1 MSNTDSND
9 TQQTNEQILNDI
21 QTLQTME
28 QQLFSNLENNPSLT
42 TQQQQQ
48 IIEKMNQ
55 LSNMR
60 INLYQTLSGVNN
72 YYEKALYS
80 SQGTLKEQ
88 TAAIYIVESEL
99 NTAKRRLDALSTEKN
114 NKIRLVEIN
123 NYYGDKYV
131 EHGNLMKIIIFMLV
145 PIIILA
151 ILNNNGILPNAIYY
165 ILIIIIAAIGGY
177 HFWMRLGSIIT
188 RDNMNYQTYDWYF
201 DPSTAPTGS
210 SDGSD
215 PWNTGLS
222 VGTCIGDSCCSV
234 GQMYD
239 NTLNQCVGTSTLI
252 TASTDTYTT
261 PPSSQSATSTTA
273 ASTSAASTAAASTT
287 ASASTTSAST
297 TPVTESFITEAM
309 VNKALTKTERGKYK
323 GDVALGGVKPSNF

>member
-42 TQQQQQ
+42 TEQQKQ

-99 NTAKRRLDALSTEKN
+99 NTAKRRLDALNMEKN

-123 NYYGDKYV
+123 NYYGDKYA

-177 HFWMRLGSIIT
+177 NFWMRLGSIIT
-188 RDNMNYQTYDWYF
+188 RDNMDYQTYDWYF

-210 SDGSD
+210 SNGSD
-215 PWNTGLS
+215 PWNTGLT

-261 PPSSQSATSTTA
+261 PPSSQSATSTAT
-273 ASTSAASTAAASTT
+273 STAAASTT
-287 ASASTTSAST
+287 ASTSTAAASTA
-297 TPVTESFITEAM
+297 PVTESFITEAM
-309 VNKALTKTERGKYK
+309 VNKALTKTEYGKYK
-323 GDVALGGVKPSNF
+323 GDVALESFKPSNF